1 MTALLAD
8 GVQLSVADGEHR
20 VAILRGASLALE
32 PYELVALAGPSGSGK
47 SLLLDVLGGWL
58 APDSGRVRWGDTEQ
72 PPSWSALA
80 LVPQAFGLMTDLSV
94 WHNLTLPL
102 RLSSTSSGPWPH
114 EVLERLGLSHLRQR
128 SPDELSLGEQQRV
141 AVARAAVIRPRV
153 LLADEPTA
161 HQDDASAESV
171 LDLLREL
178 SEAGTAVLVAS
189 HDPAVLAS
197 ADRALQLRDGLVTP
211 LPSAG

>member
-1 MTALLAD
+1 MSALLAED
-8 GVQLSVADGEHR
+8 VQLSVPDGEHR
-20 VAILRGASLALE
+20 VPILRGASLTLE
-32 PYELVALAGPSGSGK
+32 PHELVALAGPSGSGK

-58 APDSGRVRWGDTEQ
+58 TPDAGRVRWGDSEQ
-72 PPSWSALA
+72 PPAWSDLA

-102 RLSSTSSGPWPH
+102 RLTSAEAGPWPH
-114 EVLERLGLSHLRQR
+114 EVLDRLGLSHLRQR

-141 AVARAAVIRPRV
+141 AVARAIVIRPRV

-161 HQDDASAESV
+161 HQDDASAQAV
-171 LDLLREL
+171 LALLREL
-178 SEAGTAVLVAS
+178 TEAGTAVLVAS

-197 ADRALQLRDGLVTP
+197 ADRALQLRDGQVTA
-211 LPSAG
+211 LD